1 MSEILSGTPVPA
13 PQSRPSHGQVVFD
26 AERLRV
32 SFPTAHGDRLV
43 AVDDISLS
51 VRAGNMLGVVGE
63 SGSGK
68 TTVARCLVG
77 LQAPD
82 SGTITLCGSV
92 VRGRRTPEQRRAIQL
107 VFQDP
112 YASLNPRLR
121 IGTVLRELLATHRL
135 ARGEAAEARCREL
148 MALVGLP
155 PDALAS
161 YPSGFSGGQRQRIA
175 IARALAVEPSV
186 LVADEPISALD
197 VSVQATILALFADL
211 RDRLGIGVVMIS
223 HNLAAVRHV
232 CDQVAVM
239 YLGKVVEQGTRD
251 AVFGDPRHPYTI
263 ALLAAAP
270 LSGQVDAGGGPARRR
285 AAEPDRTPER
295 LLVPPALSFA
305 RSPVAPRS
313 RPSFWRSPRQAHTSP
328 PVTSVRSGEL
338 ALSPCRHLEW
348 ARRSSLR
355 ANHLGFQRT
364 LRPFCGCCGDLR
376 RKLGRR
382 NAGGQSSSSG
392 TGATVP
398 ETSSS
403 VARCATLA
411 AWQEKSPSE
420 NCVTRAA
427 RSCVA

>member
-1 MSEILSGTPVPA
+1 MSEIRSGTPVPA

-270 LSGQVDAGGGPARRR
+270 RVRPGSTRVVARLVG
-285 AAEPDRTPER
+285 EPP
-295 LLVPPALSFA
+295 
-305 RSPVAPRS
+305 SPTA
-313 RPSFWRSPRQAHTSP
+313 RPSGCSFHPRCPRAESRCAEESPELLAVSPASPHVAACHFREERRTGSEPVSP
-328 PVTSVRSGEL
+328 P
-338 ALSPCRHLEW
+338 
-348 ARRSSLR
+348 
-355 ANHLGFQRT
+355 
-364 LRPFCGCCGDLR
+364 
-376 RKLGRR
+376 
-382 NAGGQSSSSG
+382 
-392 TGATVP
+392 
-398 ETSSS
+398 
-403 VARCATLA
+403 
-411 AWQEKSPSE
+411 
-420 NCVTRAA
+420 
-427 RSCVA
+427 